1 MEGEKLM
8 PDSVEA
14 KLDAIREYLQEH
26 LYKADLDLSRYPKK
40 GTIKLQLVTAAHDA
54 ATLPCELC
62 GLDFVS
68 GGLVLLVEYDQE
80 AGDRVIVPV
89 CANLKACQDRRDA
102 KTKAALLE
110 RQTIAETVILP

>member
-14 KLDAIREYLQEH
+14 KIDAIRGYLQEH
-26 LYKADLDLSRYPKK
+26 LYKADPDLRHYPKK

-62 GLDFVS
+62 GLAFVS
-68 GGLVLLVEYDQE
+68 GGLVLLVEYDKA
-80 AGDRVIVPV
+80 AGDRAVVPV

-102 KTKAALLE
+102 KIEADLLE
-110 RQTIAETVILP
+110 QQTIAETVILP